1 MTGPQGP
8 AGGGGGST
16 TQVTLTLPYPAK
28 HSHVINA
35 VDATVTATSKIMA
48 TLAGS
53 DDNSTNGSN
62 MADLLQLA
70 AQPKTGSIDFKLN
83 FLTPTAGPF
92 LVNYSV
98 AA

>member
-1 MTGPQGP
+1 
-8 AGGGGGST
+8 
-16 TQVTLTLPYPAK
+16 VTLTLPFPARY
-28 HSHVINA
+28 SHVVNV
-35 VDATVTATSKIMA
+35 VDAAVAATSKIMA

-53 DDNSTNGSN
+53 DDNSTNESN
-62 MADLLQLA
+62 MTDLLQLA
-70 AQPKTGSIDFKLN
+70 AQPKPGSIDFKLN

>member
-1 MTGPQGP
+1 
-8 AGGGGGST
+8 
-16 TQVTLTLPYPAK
+16 
-28 HSHVINA
+28 
-35 VDATVTATSKIMA
+35 MA

-53 DDNSTNGSN
+53 DDNSTNESN
-62 MADLLQLA
+62 MTDLLQLA
-70 AQPKTGSIDFKLN
+70 AQPKPGSIDFKLN